1 MPPKRKHDD
10 YFEMPSALD
19 AEDVP
24 KRSRKHT
31 IAEARRQNR
40 ITAQFSNFM
49 STNEPEL
56 KRKGYNT
63 NAMKRDWSVD
73 KKETFMKE
81 WKSKKSMALVKVRQR
96 KNQQKGSGDVVFK
109 DKDDKTTLS
118 FTDGKPRSSA
128 LVKDGITKIDSMV
141 KSNQG
146 WSGLVFAGI
155 NAAATAI
162 SGDPAI
168 GMTISNVLQGIW
180 NNRDVL
186 KKAWGK
192 IKGFFGRVF
201 GRKKTPAALPP
212 SAAKTIENIANK
224 EMNRPTKDIATKI
237 KDYYSRAMKQTE
249 LGKALSGMEGQDRSV
264 KLIDDLLNNHV
275 IGQDEAVIAKGVL
288 ENDKTIQYMLDY
300 SINSYKTIKNLL
312 DNLSTTKDPT
322 RIESL
327 LKGLVNTAPQNTGE
341 LSLVPVNTGGMQT
354 SLLSNGEFL
363 QQVAERLNNQ
373 VIALEQGKLENA
385 AIQEQMK
392 QKEVDFQKAYDA
404 LKIAAEQKITD
415 LNNEQQ
421 RRTADIQATLDQAKQ
436 EYKNLNEKHLALVSQ
451 NHQNELTLGETK
463 AELSTIT
470 SLLQNNSEFMQNLAF
485 KHGLQ
490 VEQNN
495 GIRSQLGLLFQILP
509 QLEQQLDKT
518 NRELVD
524 IANDRDSQIVTL
536 RKAEGEIVTKQNT
549 INDLQNSITS
559 LNDKLEA
566 NNKLIVQYNNEKDK
580 AAKAVVEARNNATAE
595 AKQAAQQELVKVTA
609 AANSEITSLKNQN
622 ADLSRQITELTQ
634 QSQGFQAEV
643 DKYKAQYNAAVQEKD
658 AAIRARE
665 LTEASLQKANELV
678 NGIRNKNNILTQ
690 ELRDMAAAQATYR
703 DDEASLKVTI
713 MQKQQ
718 ELVDVREENR
728 ALSQELTR
736 YKNAARDLA
745 AMQNRS
751 KEEKALL
758 EKEKREAQQQITR
771 YKQEIEKWQKDEQRF
786 YAPQKVNQEIAGLQA
801 QVNGAQEQ
809 IQHANA
815 QIQQIDDNI
824 QIQVQRVRDDAD
836 RYRAAAL
843 AVANIDPSHGP
854 RIKARIGTTG
864 GAYLVGS
871 APDWNLGPTPEI
883 TRFWTNFYNSHYH
896 NL

>member
-1 MPPKRKHDD
+1 MPQKRKHDD
-10 YFEMPSALD
+10 YYEMPSALD
-19 AEDVP
+19 AE
-24 KRSRKHT
+24 KASKGRRKQT
-31 IAEARRQNR
+31 IAEAKRQNR
-40 ITAQFSNFM
+40 ITAQFANFM
-49 STNEPEL
+49 SSNGPEL
-56 KRKGYNT
+56 QRKGYNT
-63 NAMKRDWSVD
+63 NEMNRDWSID
-73 KKETFMKE
+73 RKEKFMKK
-81 WKSKKSMALVKVRQR
+81 WKSDKSKALVVR
-96 KNQQKGSGDVVFK
+96 KNQKKSSDIVFK
-109 DKDDKTTLS
+109 DKNDKVELS
-118 FTDGKPRSSA
+118 FTDANPRSSA
-128 LVKDGITKIDSMV
+128 IVKDGIRKIDSFISGGNGWGEIV
-141 KSNQG
+141 SN
-146 WSGLVFAGI
+146 GI
-155 NAAATAI
+155 GAAATAI

-168 GMTISNVLQGIW
+168 GMVLSNVLKGIW

-192 IKGFFGRVF
+192 IKGFFGRIF

-212 SAAKTIENIANK
+212 TAAKTIENIANK
-224 EMNRPTKDIATKI
+224 EMSRPMKDIAAKM
-237 KDYYSRAMKQTE
+237 KDYYSRAMNQTE

-341 LSLVPVNTGGMQT
+341 LALVPVNTGSMQT
-354 SLLSNGEFL
+354 SLLSNGDFL

-385 AIQEQMK
+385 AIQEEMK
-392 QKEVDFQKAYDA
+392 KKEIDFQKAYDA

-415 LNNEQQ
+415 LNREQEQ
-421 RRTADIQATLDQAKQ
+421 RTADIQATLDQTKQ
-436 EYKNLNEKHLALVSQ
+436 DYKALSEKNQALISQ
-451 NHQNELTLGETK
+451 NTQNELALGETK
-463 AELSTIT
+463 AELREIT
-470 SLLQNNSEFMQNLAF
+470 GLLQNNSEFMQTLAF

-495 GIRSQLGLLFQILP
+495 GIRSQLGLLFNLLP
-509 QLEQQLDKT
+509 QLEAQLDKT
-518 NRELVD
+518 NGQLKD

-536 RKAEGEIVTKQNT
+536 RKAEGEIVAKQQT
-549 INDLQNSITS
+549 IQNLEQSITT

-622 ADLSRQITELTQ
+622 ADLSQQITALTQ
-634 QSQGFQAEV
+634 QSTAFQAEV
-643 DKYKAQYNAAVQEKD
+643 DKFKAQYEAAVQEKD
-658 AAIRARE
+658 AAVRARE
-665 LTEASLQKANELV
+665 LTEASLKKANDLV

-690 ELRDMAAAQATYR
+690 ELRDMGAAQANYR
-703 DDEASLKVTI
+703 DNEASLQVAVA
-713 MQKQQ
+713 QKQQ
-718 ELVDVREENR
+718 ELVEVREENR
-728 ALSQELTR
+728 VLSQQLTQ

-758 EKEKREAQQQITR
+758 EKEKREAEQQVAR
-771 YKQEIEKWQKDEQRF
+771 FKHEIEKWQKDEQRF

-801 QVNGAQEQ
+801 QMNGAQEQ

-815 QIQQIDDNI
+815 QMQQIDNNIEI
-824 QIQVQRVRDDAD
+824 QIQRVRDDAD
-836 RYRAAAL
+836 HYRAAAL
-843 AVANIDPSHGP
+843 AVANVDPSHNP